1 MKTMNINELVRE
13 IKNKDYKVRLDG
25 TDSNSITKLII
36 DVNNDGNEYVV
47 SESQSKDKTVV
58 EEFADAFVDGWTGTY
73 DDEEEFYNDMQEIAQ
88 DIILETL
95 KEAFENQDYNT
106 DDIDT
111 ELFNGYQIKIAMEYD
126 DIGELAAS
134 VNKTKHFTAYIDPS
148 TDFMIIEKY

>member
-13 IKNKDYKVRLDG
+13 IKSRDYTVRLDG

-36 DVNNDGNEYVV
+36 DVNNDGNEYVI
-47 SESQSKDKTVV
+47 SESQDTSIV
-58 EEFADAFVDGWTGTY
+58 ENFADLFVDGWTGTY
-73 DDEEEFYNDMQEIAQ
+73 EDEEDFYNDMQEIAQ

-95 KEAFENQDYNT
+95 KEAFENNNYNT
-106 DDIDT
+106 DEVDT
-111 ELFNGYQIKIAMEYD
+111 DLFDGYQIKIAMEYD

-134 VNKTKHFTAYIDPS
+134 VNKTKHFTAYVDAS